1 MHDAFT
7 DDPLDIREAA
17 AEVPSVVAAIAA
29 RIDGVPVVM
38 VATSFTV
45 GVSYDPPLVSVA
57 VQHSST
63 TWPDLAGAAV
73 LGLSVL
79 ADVHAPHTRQLASRD
94 RDRRLDGIDHVAVDS
109 GAVFLTGSHTWLECT
124 VEDTH
129 RAGDHDIVVLRVR
142 RLARDPERTALV
154 WHRPARPARP
164 SGEARV
170 DTTRTVVAAPA

>member
-29 RIDGVPVVM
+29 RVDGAPVVM

-63 TWPDLAGAAV
+63 TWPDLRDVPV

-79 ADVHAPHTRQLASRD
+79 SDAHAPHTRQLASRD
-94 RDRRLDGIDHVAVDS
+94 RGRRLDGIEHTDTD
-109 GAVFLTGSHTWLECT
+109 GGGVFIAGSHTWLECR
-124 VEDTH
+124 VEATH
-129 RAGDHDIVVLRVR
+129 RAGDHDIVVLRVL
-142 RLARDPERTALV
+142 RLARDPEQRALV
-154 WHRPARPARP
+154 WHRPARRPARRP
-164 SGEARV
+164 
-170 DTTRTVVAAPA
+170 VVAAG